1 MEDCSIMNI
10 ANNVMPIDTNL
21 ALDQSHD
28 NIVEGNQA
36 VEKLT
41 NLNAFDTISL
51 SNGLGRYGV
60 FEENSS
66 KEEAKF
72 ISANTTS
79 IIITQLEKIATN
91 L

>member
-36 VEKLT
+36 VE
-41 NLNAFDTISL
+41 NLQI
-51 SNGLGRYGV
+51 
-60 FEENSS
+60 
-66 KEEAKF
+66 
-72 ISANTTS
+72 
-79 IIITQLEKIATN
+79 
-91 L
+91 